1 MALDRLLRPRSIA
14 VVGGGAWC
22 ANVIRQCQK
31 IGFTGTLWAVHP
43 TKPDIAGVAAFPSV
57 DALPGVPD
65 AAFVGVN
72 RQATVEVIAELSR
85 RGAGGAICFAS
96 GFREANA
103 ELKDGADLQ
112 AALLRAA
119 GRMPI
124 LGPNCYGL
132 INGLDKVALWPDH
145 HGMVAVDRGVAIVS
159 QSSNI
164 ALNLTM
170 QKRGLPLACLVT
182 AGNQAQTDL
191 SAIGTALLEDP
202 RVTALGLHIE
212 GIGDLRRFQ
221 ALAATAHAV
230 GKPVV
235 ALKVGASDQARL
247 GAVSHTASLA
257 GSDAGARALLA
268 RLGIGQVDSL
278 TTFLEVLK
286 LLHVTEPLPSNRIAS
301 MSCSGGEAGLMADL
315 ALGRDVVFPP
325 LNKEQHAALR
335 EALGPKVS
343 LANPLDYHT
352 YIWADRRAMAACFT
366 AMLDDD
372 IALALVVL
380 DFPRSDRCTA
390 PEWDLVIEAAAD
402 AMAAKGR
409 PIAILSS
416 LPETLP
422 ERVAERLIA
431 RGIIPL
437 CGLNDAMDAIGI
449 AAKVGLRDKT
459 SPLLLPAR
467 DGPTTVL
474 TESASKAELKAYDLA
489 VPRAEMAAT
498 AAEAG
503 AVADRIGGPVVV
515 KAEGVP
521 HKTEAGA
528 VRLGLIGG
536 EEAKQAARKMAAKSY
551 LVEEMI
557 DNVVVEL
564 LIGVL
569 RDEAHG
575 MVLTLGAGGTF
586 TELLDD
592 TTHLLLPVT
601 SPQIDAALNTLRIA
615 PRIGGYRGAPP
626 ADRSAIVSAVL
637 AVQDY
642 VMAHAERVFEVEI
655 NPLLCTPNRAVAADA
670 LIRLRET

>member
-1 MALDRLLRPRSIA
+1 MALDRLLRPRSVA

-212 GIGDLRRFQ
+212 GIGDLRRFE

-286 LLHVTEPLPSNRIAS
+286 LLHVTGPLPSNRIAS

-325 LNKEQHAALR
+325 LSREQRTALR

-352 YIWADRRAMAACFT
+352 YIWADRRAMAACFA

-409 PIAILSS
+409 PIAILAS

-459 SPLLLPAR
+459 SPLLLPAP
-467 DGPTTVL
+467 DGPGTVL
-474 TESASKAELKAYDLA
+474 TESASKAELKAYGLA

-503 AVADRIGGPVVV
+503 AVADRIGGRVVV

-528 VRLGLIGG
+528 VRLGLTGG